1 MPRLTKVDLP
11 YGFMNYYKEDIAIK
25 KSTYVAVLSQAGIGA
40 LARHPF
46 LPKRNP
52 RATIHSL
59 KDYTSL
65 STAVNTFIT
74 SDVTMNHSSLTVLNL
89 SRFPNL
95 TCIQIG
101 DNCFKYV
108 GEVKI
113 IGLKKLTSVVVGRNS
128 FNQYKEEEP
137 QNRHFY
143 LKDCPALTTLKIG
156 IWSFH
161 DYDVCEIEHVD
172 ALESITI
179 GNVNKK
185 STNFNHASLELSS
198 TVTDACIMG

>member
-11 YGFMNYYKEDIAIK
+11 LGFMNYYKEDIAIK
-25 KSTYVAVLSQAGIGA
+25 KSTYVAALSQAGIGA

-52 RATIHSL
+52 RANIHSL
-59 KDYTSL
+59 KDYASL
-65 STAVNTFIT
+65 STTVETFIT
-74 SDVTMNHSSLTVLNL
+74 SDVSMNHSSLTVLNL

-95 TCIQIG
+95 TCVQIG

-161 DYDVCEIEHVD
+161 DYDVCEIERVD

-179 GNVNKK
+179 GKLEK
-185 STNFNHASLELSS
+185 ISTNFNQASLELSS
-198 TVTDACIMG
+198 TVTDACVMG

>member
-25 KSTYVAVLSQAGIGA
+25 KSTYVAALSQAGIGA

-52 RATIHSL
+52 RANIHSL

-95 TCIQIG
+95 TCVHIG

-108 GEVKI
+108 GEV
-113 IGLKKLTSVVVGRNS
+113 GRNS
-128 FNQYKEEEP
+128 FNQYKKEEP

-156 IWSFH
+156 MWSFH

-198 TVTDACIMG
+198 TVTDACVMG